1 MKTLTLPEPARR
13 LWLRTR
19 DVLTNLGSP
28 DERWPVHLGGGT
40 VIAAHIRHR
49 KSTDID
55 VTVRNADRLTLLIQR
70 DDRNL
75 AARLGGEPIREN
87 GSQIKIRFP
96 DGVVDVNTAPVRPAG
111 GAEAVIIDG
120 RVQHVL
126 SITQILRGKFERATN
141 PAPVRD
147 VYDVAR
153 LGGDRRFDGELCAAY
168 GMLTDDQQDAIERYW
183 PNLDRYYEQK
193 AERRLVLTEEP
204 CTDMKRLGIGRGG
217 RPERTPDRP
226 GGDRA
231 RGGHGHDRAADPERK
246 GVQDPLPGRGR
257 RADAGAR
264 RRRGHARPE
273 GGDRRVRRTTDRRVP
288 RRRRE
293 RGDLR
298 QRRPEAA
305 GPVHGREQID
315 ETARSPEITPHC
327 GLPPRLLEWSSGPR
341 PEDRV
346 RTEEA
351 PDDDHAKPAAD
362 VPLAVRAHH
371 GGRGPRR
378 DAGPGGRAG
387 RGQPTRS
394 RSRATSPPSSSGAVR
409 SAISPT
415 RWPRCR

>member
-19 DVLTNLGSP
+19 DVLTNLGP
-28 DERWPVHLGGGT
+28 PGERWPAHLGGGT

-96 DGVVDVNTAPVRPAG
+96 DGVVDVNTAPVRPTG
-111 GAEAVIIDG
+111 GAEAVRIDG
-120 RVQHVL
+120 RVEHVL
-126 SITQILRGKFERATN
+126 SITQILRGKFERAIN

-204 CTDMKRLGIGRGG
+204 CTDMKRLGSGAAGVLNGHRIARAVIELEGDTVTIERRTRNGKVFKTACPAGDAGTMLERVGIEDTLARKGATRGSV
-217 RPERTPDRP
+217 ERRIAACRA
-226 GGDRA
+226 GGENGVIFDS
-231 RGGHGHDRAADPERK
+231 ADPR
-246 GVQDPLPGRGR
+246 PLDRFTGANRSMKR
-257 RADAGAR
+257 HGAR
-264 RRRGHARPE
+264 R
-273 GGDRRVRRTTDRRVP
+273 
-288 RRRRE
+288 
-293 RGDLR
+293 
-298 QRRPEAA
+298 
-305 GPVHGREQID
+305 
-315 ETARSPEITPHC
+315 
-327 GLPPRLLEWSSGPR
+327 
-341 PEDRV
+341 
-346 RTEEA
+346 
-351 PDDDHAKPAAD
+351 
-362 VPLAVRAHH
+362 
-371 GGRGPRR
+371 
-378 DAGPGGRAG
+378 
-387 RGQPTRS
+387 
-394 RSRATSPPSSSGAVR
+394 
-409 SAISPT
+409 
-415 RWPRCR
+415 